1 MVVYRFMEDR
11 RMQKKGES
19 SMVLHKHTRLT
30 PIQRKEIYRL
40 YIDEGY
46 CYLKFDERGSKYLP
60 IKCSFKP
67 KCFEE
72 FFYISQN
79 LLVHALTTFEPPSA
93 NPQFDKFLLHQN
105 YPNPA
110 SVNTTFSFS
119 IPANIKK

>member
-1 MVVYRFMEDR
+1 MGGGVTILAFSCVRKPSVVYRFMEDR

-60 IKCSFKP
+60 INVVLNPNALKNSFIFHKI
-67 KCFEE
+67 F
-72 FFYISQN
+72 
-79 LLVHALTTFEPPSA
+79 
-93 NPQFDKFLLHQN
+93 
-105 YPNPA
+105 
-110 SVNTTFSFS
+110 
-119 IPANIKK
+119 